1 LTFYA
6 QASELKVIA
15 DLFEGDEQKGIS
27 YFSGNVQISR
37 DSDELNASKL
47 TIFTD
52 EDRKPTKIIID
63 GNVKFTI
70 KTEQKEQ
77 YSGKANQVTYL
88 PTEKYYKFF
97 GNVVLEQLGSKKK
110 IIGETVVINL
120 VTSQAKAEGKGNEP
134 VIMIFEIEDE
144 KTEKSKKRN

>member
-1 LTFYA
+1 LTFYS

-97 GNVVLEQLGSKKK
+97 ANVVL
-110 IIGETVVINL
+110 
-120 VTSQAKAEGKGNEP
+120 
-134 VIMIFEIEDE
+134 
-144 KTEKSKKRN
+144 